1 MYILIEFKFNKVS
14 VLNILY
20 LLPLL
25 EFCYACFSLNDKK
38 DSLIYKHIQNNGHTI
53 AHPWWSLHKYKCLW
67 EWRARF
73 GIQVS
78 KNEFYT
84 HIHLDYVRVEFLSCI
99 KKKKLMVIKNYYK
112 YKILYIRKNKIKKK
126 NILYNLFVYFM
137 S

>member
-1 MYILIEFKFNKVS
+1 MYFLIEFKFNKVS
-14 VLNILY
+14 VLNFLY

-25 EFCYACFSLNDKK
+25 EFCYACFSLNDSKI

-67 EWRARF
+67 GWMARF

-99 KKKKLMVIKNYYK
+99 KKKKKNF
-112 YKILYIRKNKIKKK
+112 I
-126 NILYNLFVYFM
+126 F
-137 S
+137 